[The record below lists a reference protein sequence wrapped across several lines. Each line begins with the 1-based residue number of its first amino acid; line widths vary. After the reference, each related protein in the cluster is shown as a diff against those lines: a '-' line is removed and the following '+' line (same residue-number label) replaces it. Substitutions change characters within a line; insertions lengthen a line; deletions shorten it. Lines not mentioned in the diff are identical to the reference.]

1 MSKHGFT
8 WPIKLEG
15 KNEISVVNGVAEV
28 SHAPTGCML
37 IKRQK
42 SLKK

>member
-15 KNEISVVNGVAEV
+15 KDHISVVNGVAEGLLRL
-28 SHAPTGCML
+28 PYC
-37 IKRQK
+37 
-42 SLKK
+42 